1 MPYYTSVFRDA
12 WLDIYRLI
20 GISKRFMIKN
30 TSAPR
35 IQIEVHEDYWD
46 NVCDN
51 EMISDPDKRKERKE
65 KEKRDI
71 IEFVCGVENAGKAW

>member
-1 MPYYTSVFRDA
+1 
-12 WLDIYRLI
+12 
-20 GISKRFMIKN
+20 MIKN

-71 IEFVCGVENAGKAW
+71 IEFCLRRGKCWQGPGERVLHRPERQGEPHGESVNHH